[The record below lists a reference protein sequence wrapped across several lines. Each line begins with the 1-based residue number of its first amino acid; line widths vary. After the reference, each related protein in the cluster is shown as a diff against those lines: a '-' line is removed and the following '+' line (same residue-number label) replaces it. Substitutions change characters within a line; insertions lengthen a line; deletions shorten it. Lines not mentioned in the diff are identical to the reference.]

1 MLIFLNQIFTKLWI
15 LLYNIGIRIASF
27 KKITTFENY
36 QANTALKQTFNF
48 NKLPFMKVYNTD
60 QIKNFAVLGNSGSGK
75 TTLAESIL
83 FEGKVIDRRGDVE
96 NKNTVSDFTDI
107 EHENKISVF
116 PTVLYAEFNEKKLN
130 FIDCPGADDFSNGA
144 VAALHVADTALM
156 LINAQNGVEVGT
168 EIQNRHIEN
177 AKKGMVIAINQ
188 LDHDKA
194 NYEKAVEQA
203 KERLSKNVIIIQ
215 YPINEGTGFN
225 AFIDVLLMK
234 QYKFAD
240 GGKVEITDVPADQ
253 KDRAETLRNELIEKA
268 AENDE
273 KLMEIFFEKGTLSED
288 EMRKGITVGLIN
300 CGIVPVVC
308 ISAKK
313 NYGVARMMEFL
324 SRVLPSPN
332 EMPPAKDASGNIV
345 KIDAK
350 GPASAFV
357 FKSSIEPHIGEIN
370 YFKVMSGEFNE
381 GADIVNASTQAKE
394 RLSQIFAAAG
404 KNRVKIPKIVAGDI
418 GATVKI
424 KGTKTNHT
432 LNAPNVNLK
441 FNKIPFPEPKFRTAI
456 KALNEADEEKL
467 GEALGRM
474 NMEDPTIIVE
484 YSKEL
489 KQTILYGQG
498 EYHLNILKW
507 HLDNIYKIPTEFLP
521 PRIPYRET
529 ITKTAQADYRHKKQS
544 GGSGQ
549 FGEVHM
555 IIEPFVEGAPEPT
568 TFKVNGKDLKVS
580 IRDKDEQSLPW
591 GGKLVFY
598 NCIVGGSIDT
608 RFLPAILKG
617 IMEKMEDGPLT
628 GSYAR
633 DIKVYVYDGKMHP
646 VDSNEISFRL
656 AGRNAFR
663 EAFKNAGP
671 KIMEPIYNV
680 EVWVPADRMGDVM
693 GDLQTRRA
701 IVQGMSSERG
711 LEKISA
717 KVPLAEMN
725 KYSTSLS
732 SLTQGRAIYTMKFS
746 EYAQVPGEIQGELLK
761 TYEASQQKED

>member
-1 MLIFLNQIFTKLWI
+1 
-15 LLYNIGIRIASF
+15 
-27 KKITTFENY
+27 
-36 QANTALKQTFNF
+36 
-48 NKLPFMKVYNTD
+48 MKVYNTD
-60 QIKNFAVLGNSGSGK
+60 QIKNFALLGNSGSGK
-75 TTLAESIL
+75 TTLAESML

-96 NKNTVSDFTDI
+96 SKNTVSDFTDI

-116 PTVLYAEFNEKKLN
+116 PTVLYAEFNDTKLN
-130 FIDCPGADDFSNGA
+130 FIDCPGADDFSNG
-144 VAALHVADTALM
+144 VVSALHVADTSLM

-168 EIQNRHIEN
+168 EIQNRHVEN
-177 AKKGMVIAINQ
+177 AKKGMVIAVNQ

-194 NYEKAVEQA
+194 NFDKAIEQA
-203 KERLSKNVIIIQ
+203 KEKLSKNVTIIQ
-215 YPINEGTGFN
+215 YPVNEGSGFN
-225 AFIDVLLMK
+225 SLIDVLLMK
-234 QYKFAD
+234 QYKFSD

-253 KDRAETLRNELIEKA
+253 KDRAESLRGELIEKA

-273 KLMEIFFEKGTLSED
+273 KLMEVFFEKSSLTE
-288 EMRKGITVGLIN
+288 EEIRKGIRLGLIN
-300 CGIVPVVC
+300 CGIIPVVC

-313 NYGVARMMEFL
+313 NYGIARMMEFL
-324 SRVLPSPN
+324 TRVLPSPQ
-332 EMPPAKDASGNIV
+332 EMSPIKDSAGNSV
-345 KIDAK
+345 KVDPK
-350 GPASAFV
+350 GQASAFV

-404 KNRVKIPKIVAGDI
+404 KNRVKVPKIVAGDI
-418 GATVKI
+418 GAAVKI

-456 KALNEADEEKL
+456 KAINEADEEKL

-489 KQTILYGQG
+489 KQTLLYGQG

-507 HLDNIYKIPTEFLP
+507 HLDNIYKIPTEFLAP
-521 PRIPYRET
+521 KIPYRET

-549 FGEVHM
+549 FGEVHL
-555 IIEPFVEGAPEPT
+555 IIEPYVEGAPEPT
-568 TFKVNGKDLKVS
+568 MFKVNGKELKVS

-598 NCIVGGSIDT
+598 NCIVGGSIDS

-671 KIMEPIYNV
+671 KIMEPVYNV

-693 GDLQTRRA
+693 SDLQTRRA

-711 LEKISA
+711 FEKISA

-746 EYAQVPGEIQGELLK
+746 EYAQVPGEVQGELLK
-761 TYEASQQKED
+761 TYEASQTKEE

>member
-1 MLIFLNQIFTKLWI
+1 
-15 LLYNIGIRIASF
+15 
-27 KKITTFENY
+27 
-36 QANTALKQTFNF
+36 
-48 NKLPFMKVYNTD
+48 
-60 QIKNFAVLGNSGSGK
+60 
-75 TTLAESIL
+75 
-83 FEGKVIDRRGDVE
+83 
-96 NKNTVSDFTDI
+96 
-107 EHENKISVF
+107 
-116 PTVLYAEFNEKKLN
+116 
-130 FIDCPGADDFSNGA
+130 
-144 VAALHVADTALM
+144 
-156 LINAQNGVEVGT
+156 
-168 EIQNRHIEN
+168 
-177 AKKGMVIAINQ
+177 
-188 LDHDKA
+188 
-194 NYEKAVEQA
+194 
-203 KERLSKNVIIIQ
+203 
-215 YPINEGTGFN
+215 
-225 AFIDVLLMK
+225 
-234 QYKFAD
+234 
-240 GGKVEITDVPADQ
+240 
-253 KDRAETLRNELIEKA
+253 
-268 AENDE
+268 
-273 KLMEIFFEKGTLSED
+273 
-288 EMRKGITVGLIN
+288 
-300 CGIVPVVC
+300 
-308 ISAKK
+308 
-313 NYGVARMMEFL
+313 
-324 SRVLPSPN
+324 
-332 EMPPAKDASGNIV
+332 
-345 KIDAK
+345 
-350 GPASAFV
+350 
-357 FKSSIEPHIGEIN
+357 
-370 YFKVMSGEFNE
+370 MSGEFNE
-381 GADIVNASTQAKE
+381 GTDIVNASTQAKE

-404 KNRVKIPKIVAGDI
+404 KNRVKVPKITAGDI

-432 LNAPNVNLK
+432 LNVPNVSLK

-467 GEALGRM
+467 GEALARM

-489 KQTILYGQG
+489 KQTLLYGQG

-507 HLDNIYKIPTEFLP
+507 HLDNIYKIPTEFLA

-549 FGEVHM
+549 FGEVHL

-568 TFKVNGKDLKVS
+568 MFKVNGKELKVS
-580 IRDKDEQSLPW
+580 IRDKDEQALPW

-693 GDLQTRRA
+693 SDLQTRRA

-711 LEKISA
+711 FEKISA

-732 SLTQGRAIYTMKFS
+732 SLTQGRAVYTMKFS
-746 EYAQVPGEIQGELLK
+746 EYAQVPGEVQGELLK
-761 TYEASQQKED
+761 TYEASQTKEE

>member
-1 MLIFLNQIFTKLWI
+1 
-15 LLYNIGIRIASF
+15 
-27 KKITTFENY
+27 
-36 QANTALKQTFNF
+36 
-48 NKLPFMKVYNTD
+48 MKTYSTD
-60 QIKNFAVLGNSGSGK
+60 QIKNFALLGNSGSGK
-75 TTLAESIL
+75 TTLAESML
-83 FEGKVIDRRGDVE
+83 FEGKVIDRRGDVDS
-96 NKNTVSDFTDI
+96 KNTVSDFSDI

-116 PTVLYAEFNEKKLN
+116 PTVLYAEFNDKKLN
-130 FIDCPGADDFSNGA
+130 FIDCPGADDFSNGV
-144 VAALHVADTALM
+144 VAALHVADTAL
-156 LINAQNGVEVGT
+156 LLLNAQNGVEVGT

-177 AKKGMVIAINQ
+177 AKKGMVIAVNQ

-194 NYEKAVEQA
+194 NFEKAIEQA
-203 KERLSKNVIIIQ
+203 KERISKNITIIQ
-215 YPINEGTGFN
+215 YPLNEGAGFN
-225 AFIDVLLMK
+225 TFIDVLLMK
-234 QYKFAD
+234 QYKYSD

-253 KDRAETLRNELIEKA
+253 KDRAEELRNELIEKA

-273 KLMEIFFEKGTLSED
+273 KLMEVFFEKGSLTED
-288 EMRKGITVGLIN
+288 EMRKGITMGLVN
-300 CGIVPVVC
+300 AGIVPVVC

-324 SRVLPSPN
+324 SRVLPSPH
-332 EMPPAKDASGNIV
+332 EMPGTKDASDKLV
-345 KIDAK
+345 KVDPK

-370 YFKVMSGEFNE
+370 YFKVMSGEFSE
-381 GADIVNASTQAKE
+381 GTDIVNASTQAKE

-404 KNRVKIPKIVAGDI
+404 KNRVKIPKIIAGDI

-424 KGTKTNHT
+424 KGTKTNQT
-432 LNAPNVNLK
+432 LNGPGSNLK
-441 FNKIPFPEPKFRTAI
+441 FGKIPFPEPKFRTAI
-456 KALNEADEEKL
+456 RAITEADEEKL

-489 KQTILYGQG
+489 KQTLLYGQG

-507 HLDNIYKIPTEFLP
+507 HLDNVFKIPTEFLA
-521 PRIPYRET
+521 PRISYRET

-549 FGEVHM
+549 FGEVHL
-555 IIEPFVEGAPEPT
+555 IIEPYIEGAPEPT
-568 TFKVNGKDLKVS
+568 MFKVNGKELKVS
-580 IRDKDEQSLPW
+580 IRDKDEQALPW

-598 NCIVGGSIDT
+598 NCIVGGAIDA
-608 RFLPAILKG
+608 RFLPAIMKG
-617 IMEKMEDGPLT
+617 IMEKMEEGPLT

-671 KIMEPIYNV
+671 KIMEPVYNV
-680 EVWVPADRMGDVM
+680 DVWVPADRMGDVM
-693 GDLQTRRA
+693 SDLQTRRA
-701 IVQGMSSERG
+701 LVQGMSSERG
-711 LEKISA
+711 FEKITA

-746 EYAQVPGEIQGELLK
+746 EYAQVPGEVQGELLK
-761 TYEASQQKED
+761 AYEASQTKEE

>member
-1 MLIFLNQIFTKLWI
+1 
-15 LLYNIGIRIASF
+15 
-27 KKITTFENY
+27 
-36 QANTALKQTFNF
+36 
-48 NKLPFMKVYNTD
+48 MKTYNTD
-60 QIKNFAVLGNSGSGK
+60 QIKNFALLGNSGSGK
-75 TTLAESIL
+75 TTLAESML
-83 FEGKVIDRRGDVE
+83 FEGKVIDRRGDVDS
-96 NKNTVSDFTDI
+96 KNTVSDFSDI

-116 PTVLYAEFNEKKLN
+116 PTVLYAEFNDKKLN
-130 FIDCPGADDFSNGA
+130 FIDCPGADDFSNGV
-144 VAALHVADTALM
+144 VAALHVCDTALM
-156 LINAQNGVEVGT
+156 VINAQNGIEVGT
-168 EIQNRHIEN
+168 EIQNRHVEN

-194 NYEKAVEQA
+194 NFEKAIEQA
-203 KERLSKNVIIIQ
+203 KERISKNVTIIQ
-215 YPINEGTGFN
+215 YPVNEGTGFN
-225 AFIDVLLMK
+225 TFIDVLLMK

-240 GGKVEITDVPADQ
+240 GGKVDITDVPADQ
-253 KDRAETLRNELIEKA
+253 KDRAEELRNELIEKA

-273 KLMEIFFEKGTLSED
+273 KLMEVFFEKGSLSED
-288 EMRKGITVGLIN
+288 EMRKGITMGLIN
-300 CGIVPVVC
+300 CGIIPVVC
-308 ISAKK
+308 VSAKK
-313 NYGVARMMEFL
+313 DYGVARMMEFL
-324 SRVLPSPN
+324 SRVLPSPQ
-332 EMPPAKDASGNIV
+332 EMPAVKDASGTEV
-345 KIDAK
+345 KVDTK

-357 FKSSIEPHIGEIN
+357 FKSSNELHIGEIN

-404 KNRVKIPKIVAGDI
+404 KNRVKISKIVAGDI

-432 LNAPNVNLK
+432 LNAPNANFK
-441 FNKIPFPEPKFRTAI
+441 FGKIPFPEPKFRTAI
-456 KALNEADEEKL
+456 KAINEADEEKL
-467 GEALGRM
+467 GEALNRM
-474 NMEDPTIIVE
+474 NMEDPTIIIE

-507 HLDNIYKIPTEFLP
+507 HLDNIFKIPTEFLP
-521 PRIPYRET
+521 PRISYRET

-549 FGEVHM
+549 FGEVHL
-555 IIEPFVEGAPEPT
+555 IIEPFIEGAPEPT
-568 TFKVNGKDLKVS
+568 MFKVNGKELKVS
-580 IRDKDEQSLPW
+580 IRDRDEESLPW

-598 NCIVGGSIDT
+598 NCIVGGAIDA

-617 IMEKMEDGPLT
+617 IMEKMEEGPLT

-693 GDLQTRRA
+693 SDLQTRRA

-732 SLTQGRAIYTMKFS
+732 SLTQGRAIYTMKFG

-761 TYEASQQKED
+761 AYESSQTKEE